1 MTAGRAIVRAR
12 RQLGPKFELRAESGA
27 SVADRIHADL
37 KKAIVSGELKPGT
50 PIDKNEIR
58 IRFRASLSP
67 VTIAVNRLGYEQ
79 LVVIEPQRGSFV
91 APIVRDDILQLMSL
105 RQALEGDAVAEATRR
120 RSNVLSAALERNL
133 IYQQA
138 SVKSSDITGFYELD
152 VELHRLIID
161 ASGLRKFNEVLD
173 DVRPHLDRVR
183 LLMLPSPGRMEG
195 TLAEHQA
202 IIEGI
207 VSGNV
212 RRAEAAMRNHLRRV
226 REEFHA
232 YSAAH
237 PEMFF
242 EPGKKANKDK
252 LISSDG

>member
-12 RQLGPKFELRAESGA
+12 RQLAPKFEPRAESGA
-27 SVADRIHADL
+27 SVAERIYVSL
-37 KKAIVSGELKPGT
+37 KKAIVGGQLSPGT

-58 IRFRASLSP
+58 LRFKASLSP
-67 VTIAVNRLGYEQ
+67 VTNAVNRLGYEQ

-105 RQALEGDAVAEATRR
+105 RRALETDAIAEATRR
-120 RSNVLSAALERNL
+120 RSKTLASALERNL

-138 SVKSSDITGFYELD
+138 SVKSSDIAGFYELD
-152 VELHRLIID
+152 VELHRLIIE

-173 DVRPHLDRVR
+173 DLRPHLDRVR

-195 TLAEHQA
+195 TLAEHEA
-202 IIEGI
+202 IVRGI

-212 RRAEAAMRNHLRRV
+212 RRAEAAMRDHLRRV
-226 REEFHA
+226 SEEFHA
-232 YSAAH
+232 YSASH
-237 PEMFF
+237 RKMFF
-242 EPGKKANKDK
+242 EAGAKV
-252 LISSDG
+252 